1 VIETSQIYALP
12 EYFFR
17 IPALCLKCSIYTLNI
32 SDSNDSF
39 LDPANV
45 PVIKKT
51 FDKQNEYQVKVLAQ
65 LDSDGLLFVKL
76 ELGMIL
82 GELQFVDVK
91 IALQKA
97 GIGPRRFLAGNIIKN
112 L

>member
-1 VIETSQIYALP
+1 VIETGQIYALP

-17 IPALCLKCSIYTLNI
+17 IPALCLKCSLYTLNI
-32 SDSNDSF
+32 SDNNDSF
-39 LDPANV
+39 LDPIV
-45 PVIKKT
+45 QKT
-51 FDKQNEYQVKVLAQ
+51 FSKENKYQVKVIGQ
-65 LDSDGLLFVKL
+65 LDDSGLLFVKL

-82 GELQFVDVK
+82 GELKFVDAK